1 MKAWKKLLAVGF
13 VAGTITACGTTTQT
27 GDEAAAGGADAG
39 KTPASITGGDVVAPT
54 SAGAESLNNVVYFEF
69 DKSEVHAE
77 DRSTIA
83 GHAKLLVKNRGKKV
97 TLEGHADERGT
108 VEYNIA
114 LSERRARAVKDALLS
129 QGASGDQ
136 VKTASYGESRPVAQG
151 HDESAWKQNRRVE
164 IVGQ

>member
-13 VAGTITACGTTTQT
+13 VAGTITACGTTTKQ
-27 GDEAAAGGADAG
+27 DETAAPADAG
-39 KTPASITGGDVVAPT
+39 KTPSAIKGGDV
-54 SAGAESLNNVVYFEF
+54 AGPSGTESLSNTVYFDF
-69 DKSEVHAE
+69 DKSDVHAE

-108 VEYNIA
+108 VEYNMA
-114 LSERRARAVKDALLS
+114 LSERRAKAVKDALMA

-136 VKTASYGESRPVAQG
+136 VKTASYGEGRPAAQG
-151 HDESAWKQNRRVE
+151 HDESAWSKNRRVE
-164 IVGQ
+164 VVGQ